1 MAAGLYTFPIF
12 VTILSIVITKEM
24 VGKYRLMALVMGF
37 IGSVFILQ
45 LWKENFNLYQLLPI
59 LAGFF
64 YACNIIMI
72 RKYCRNESPVA
83 LTFVVGILFF
93 ISGIIG
99 IIFFE
104 FIFEYDQNFTIDFIT
119 DGWVDLTM
127 IIFLFSVT
135 CSLLNIIGNLA
146 LAKAYQNA
154 ESSWLAPLDYFYL
167 VFACLWSKLVFDVWP
182 ENIEFAG
189 IFLIVTS
196 GLIITYREKINSKNF
211 Q

>member
-1 MAAGLYTFPIF
+1 M
-12 VTILSIVITKEM
+12 
-24 VGKYRLMALVMGF
+24 
-37 IGSVFILQ
+37 
-45 LWKENFNLYQLLPI
+45 

-119 DGWVDLTM
+119 DGRVD
-127 IIFLFSVT
+127 
-135 CSLLNIIGNLA
+135 
-146 LAKAYQNA
+146 
-154 ESSWLAPLDYFYL
+154 
-167 VFACLWSKLVFDVWP
+167 
-182 ENIEFAG
+182 
-189 IFLIVTS
+189 
-196 GLIITYREKINSKNF
+196 
-211 Q
+211 